1 MNWKVRYIDYPQQ
14 YQKIRS
20 EVLETVDTVLSQGD
34 VMLRQQ
40 LRDFESNLAAFVG
53 TKYAVGASNCTDAM
67 HLTLRAAGIGP
78 GDEVITVSH
87 TFVATAAAIHH
98 AGATP
103 VLVDIGDDHNMNVD
117 LVEEAITPRTK
128 AIMPVHLN
136 GRLCDMGELMA
147 IAEKHN
153 LIVIEDTAQALG
165 GSYEGV
171 KGGDWGLAGCFSFYP
186 AKLLGAYGDA
196 GAVVTNSQEIAEKVT
211 RLRDHGRTAD
221 GDIAGW
227 SFNCRLDNLHAAIL
241 DLKLK
246 QVPEWIERRR
256 EIAGLYQ
263 DRLLDIPQL
272 LLPPP
277 PVTDGPYFDVFQN
290 YEIEAEDRDSLK
302 AHLQDSGIET
312 MIPWGGKGVHQ
323 FQALGLTHF
332 RLPRTER
339 MFQRALMLPIHCEL
353 SDEQVAYAADCIRR
367 FYAGDY
373 SPAPAGP

>member
-14 YQKIRS
+14 YQKIRN

-40 LRDFESNLAAFVG
+40 LKDFEANLAAFVG
-53 TKYAVGASNCTDAM
+53 TKYAVGTSNCTDAM

-78 GDEVITVSH
+78 DDEVITVSH

-103 VLVDIGDDHNMNVD
+103 VLVDIGDDHNVNVD
-117 LVEEAITPRTK
+117 LIEEAITPHTR

-136 GRLCDMGELMA
+136 GRLCDMDKLMR
-147 IAEKHN
+147 IARQHD
-153 LIVIEDTAQALG
+153 LLVIEDTAQALG
-165 GSYEGV
+165 GSFEGV

-196 GAVVTNSQEIAEKVT
+196 GAVVTNSREIAERVT

-221 GDIAGW
+221 GDIAEW

-246 QVPEWIERRR
+246 RVPDWIERRR
-256 EIAGLYQ
+256 EIAGIYHQHLSEV
-263 DRLLDIPQL
+263 
-272 LLPPP
+272 PP
-277 PVTDGPYFDVFQN
+277 
-290 YEIEAEDRDSLK
+290 DS
-302 AHLQDSGIET
+302 S
-312 MIPWGGKGVHQ
+312 
-323 FQALGLTHF
+323 
-332 RLPRTER
+332 
-339 MFQRALMLPIHCEL
+339 
-353 SDEQVAYAADCIRR
+353 
-367 FYAGDY
+367 
-373 SPAPAGP
+373 SPARPPQPAARISTSFKTMRSRPRIEIASKPSCKNAALRP